1 MGMRRGGAGRHSQL
15 VDTLI
20 KAGGASVAGRLLAA
34 ALDLASTAWFTREG
48 AFLKVPHSMGKVC
61 RKAWREDVGGRN
73 SGRRGAAAA
82 VGEKGGMSVRYE
94 GSSGTAAGG
103 LRRT

>member
-1 MGMRRGGAGRHSQL
+1 
-15 VDTLI
+15 
-20 KAGGASVAGRLLAA
+20 
-34 ALDLASTAWFTREG
+34 
-48 AFLKVPHSMGKVC
+48 MGKVC

-73 SGRRGAAAA
+73 LGRRRAAAA

-103 LRRT
+103 LRRTWTRDGAGHWRDLKEEHRTALAHATAGVRRVVHPN